1 MIAQIRKYMEKAVLE
16 EKTKQLEQLKVELS
30 ACAKENRQHYE
41 AYLNGNGI
49 IQYLK
54 VKINAF
60 TEELNKAKEELES
73 KTKK

>member
-1 MIAQIRKYMEKAVLE
+1 MIAQIRKYMEKAVLD
-16 EKTKQLEQLKVELS
+16 EKTKQLEQLKIELE
-30 ACAKENRQHYE
+30 ACTKENRHRYE
-41 AYLNGNGI
+41 AYLNANGI

-54 VKINAF
+54 IKINAF